1 MKLAMIAVFSDAQTG
16 HSLSLEHKTG
26 TANATRL
33 IHMWL
38 TTVDKLTL
46 VILDIWY
53 RKNLV
58 HLV

>member
-1 MKLAMIAVFSDAQTG
+1 MIAVFSDA
-16 HSLSLEHKTG
+16 LEHKTG